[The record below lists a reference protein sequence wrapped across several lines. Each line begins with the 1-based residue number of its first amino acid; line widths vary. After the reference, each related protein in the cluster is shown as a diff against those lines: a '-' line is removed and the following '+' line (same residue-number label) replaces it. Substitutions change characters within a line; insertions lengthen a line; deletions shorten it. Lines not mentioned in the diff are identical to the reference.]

1 MTIDFKDKV
10 AIVTGAGGGLGRS
23 HALELSK
30 RGAKVVVNDLGGSV
44 DGSGGSSE
52 AAEKVVK
59 EIISSG
65 GQAIS
70 NGSSVTDDKGVKLM
84 IDQTINEYGKI
95 DILINNAGILI
106 DKSFSKMEINDF
118 EKVLN
123 VHLLGSVKPTKA
135 VWEIM
140 KEQNYGRIIVTSSS
154 SGLYGNFG
162 QTNYGAAKLGLVGFM
177 NTLKLEGQKYNVHVN
192 ALTPVAYTRM
202 TANLMPPEA
211 ENLLTPES
219 VTPAAIYLVSDEAPN
234 GIILC
239 AGAIGTPHLLQVSG
253 VGEAEYLKSIGI
265 EPLFE
270 IKNVGE
276 DLQDHYAVR
285 VANKISTPIS
295 LNEKASGFNLV
306 SEIIKWFISKKGLI
320 SYSPAHVGAFLK
332 SSPRIDFP
340 DLQFVFTPASYTE
353 GMIGKLQ
360 NFPGITCGVW
370 QSRPLSKG
378 YVRASSNKISDPPL
392 IQPNYLK
399 EKIDQD
405 VLIEGVKICRSLL
418 DTSTMK
424 KISVCETLPGDNIK
438 SDEEILDFIRNK
450 GATV

>member
-44 DGSGGSSE
+44 DGSGGSSD

-70 NGSSVTDDKGVKLM
+70 NGSSVTDDNGVKLM
-84 IDQTINEYGKI
+84 IDQTIDEYGKI

-123 VHLLGSVKPTKA
+123 VHLMGTVKPTKA

-140 KEQNYGRIIVTSSS
+140 KEQNYGRILVTSSS

-219 VTPAAIYLVSDEAPN
+219 VTPAAIYLVSHEAPN
-234 GIILC
+234 GTILC
-239 AGAIGTPHLLQVSG
+239 AGAGVYSVSKIMESDG
-253 VGEAEYLKSIGI
+253 LSLGLNATAEDIVNNW
-265 EPLFE
+265 E
-270 IKNVGE
+270 
-276 DLQDHYAVR
+276 
-285 VANKISTPIS
+285 KISNFNEAKSYNMGGEQTGKVF
-295 LNEKASGFNLV
+295 EKAM
-306 SEIIKWFISKKGLI
+306 ET
-320 SYSPAHVGAFLK
+320 
-332 SSPRIDFP
+332 ID
-340 DLQFVFTPASYTE
+340 
-353 GMIGKLQ
+353 K
-360 NFPGITCGVW
+360 
-370 QSRPLSKG
+370 
-378 YVRASSNKISDPPL
+378 
-392 IQPNYLK
+392 
-399 EKIDQD
+399 
-405 VLIEGVKICRSLL
+405 
-418 DTSTMK
+418 
-424 KISVCETLPGDNIK
+424 
-438 SDEEILDFIRNK
+438 
-450 GATV
+450 